1 MKKDHN
7 LVAFD
12 IFRAQ
17 NAPLLLSVRVS
28 IILNDCL
35 IQLLASAKEKMWIMS
50 FSSVWVTIGQLY
62 TPKLSIE
69 AHSPFS

>member
-35 IQLLASAKEKMWIMS
+35 IQLLASAKEKM
-50 FSSVWVTIGQLY
+50 
-62 TPKLSIE
+62 
-69 AHSPFS
+69 